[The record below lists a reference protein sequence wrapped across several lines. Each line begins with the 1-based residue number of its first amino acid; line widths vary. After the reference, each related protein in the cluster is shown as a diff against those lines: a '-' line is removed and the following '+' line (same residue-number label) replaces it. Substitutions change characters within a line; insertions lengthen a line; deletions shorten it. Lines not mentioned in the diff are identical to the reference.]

1 MTDTERLQELLG
13 PRVSL
18 RGQVRYTGEIARKG
32 YRLTAFITSLTNPAN
47 RARLQEDPEAYMASH
62 GLSDEEAEFIRQRDC
77 MGMFHYGVNIYAV
90 AKAGTVLGV
99 PLQDIGAR
107 MRGLDNDEMQ
117 AWLKQRN
124 EQRKPSA

>member
-1 MTDTERLQELLG
+1 MSDTETLQKLLG
-13 PRVSL
+13 PRVAL

-47 RARLQEDPEAYMASH
+47 RERFRSDPEAYMADH
-62 GLSDEEAEFIRQRDC
+62 QLTAEEARLIRERDC

-99 PLQDIGAR
+99 PLQNIGAQ
-107 MRGLDNDEMQ
+107 MRGLTPEGMQ
-117 AWLKQRN
+117 AWLAQRN
-124 EQRKPSA
+124 QERKDLA